1 MSTLLLKYRDILLQL
16 LQMVLFL
23 VAETLRLLDLYKA
36 LRDDPRNVT
45 NNGILLKQH
54 AREELTN
61 ALNESFPR
69 EQPWT
74 EGQVAVKFKNLRS
87 EYVELKWLSSQPGF
101 QEDGV
106 GLSDDWWRDIKRRRH
121 KAHAFKGKLPWVFED
136 KMKAIVT
143 GYQSKRE
150 QQMDEEET
158 NEDNEEQVKELYEDD
173 QETEQVTQQMDE
185 VETADSLRFHH
196 KRKHDDDANRSRV
209 FTRSGS
215 DYDWSLARSVE
226 QSSVAAAG
234 MARGFQDLTAMFQ
247 EEAARCRV
255 LEQQVATDDSEAHS
269 LADQRRVLLAI
280 ANSLEHST
288 RATADVAKGYCELVS
303 AFVRETADTER
314 QQRQR
319 ESEL

>member
-1 MSTLLLKYRDILLQL
+1 
-16 LQMVLFL
+16 MVLFL

-106 GLSDDWWRDIKRRRH
+106 GLSEDWWKDIKRLRH

-150 QQMDEEET
+150 QQLDVSVDGDERT
-158 NEDNEEQVKELYEDD
+158 EDNGEQVKELYEDE
-173 QETEQVTQQMDE
+173 QETQQAAAIQQIDQ
-185 VETADSLRFHH
+185 VETTDSLRFQH
-196 KRKHDDDANRSRV
+196 KRKRDEDGSRSSAIRV
-209 FTRSGS
+209 STRSCG

-247 EEAARCRV
+247 EEATRCRV
-255 LEQQVATDDSEAHS
+255 LEQQVATDDSETHS

-319 ESEL
+319 ES